1 MSAIR
6 ILAENVASQI
16 AAGEVVERPASVVR
30 ELLDNS
36 IDAGA
41 RRIRVSVEG
50 GGKRQIRV
58 SDDGSGMSKD
68 DLLLC
73 IERHATSK
81 IKSVSDLFAVKTLG
95 FRGEALPSIAS
106 VSKMDITSR
115 PVEDLSGHRLKTA
128 GGRLVSIEEAG
139 CPIGTHVVVRDLFYN
154 LPVRKKFLRTPGTE
168 MDHITDTFCRWALP
182 YCEIDFR
189 LESRNQTLLHFSAT
203 ENQRYRLSAL
213 LGRRVAD
220 ALLETGDKSDG
231 LEISAYLAP
240 WEFSRKRGDRIF
252 FYINGRNIRDR
263 YLTRAILEGYGQRLM
278 KGQYPQIAVF
288 MNIDPSQID
297 INVHPTKQE
306 VRFHNGRFIFQVIVR
321 MIERCLSSSF
331 QDFLDKEFQG
341 SESTPPSLSVGET
354 PQSPFLPSAPSRK
367 ETLVTE
373 PRISKDTPMV
383 IGNLG
388 NTYLLCQAKD
398 GLLMVDQHAAHERI
412 VYERLKRGL
421 GKEKLQIQ
429 TLLIPKELEF
439 SLKEAEILN
448 NSQGLLSRFGIELEH
463 FGGNTF
469 LLRAIPIL
477 LEHVVWEDF
486 LCELIPEIQ
495 KGDLGS
501 NRTIDEILS
510 VMACHGAV
518 RAGHTLTPEE
528 MSHLLS
534 QLLEMDLPSNC
545 PHGRPIFRYL
555 HYQEIE
561 KMFKRTV

>member
-1 MSAIR
+1 MNHIR
-6 ILAENVASQI
+6 ILAEKVASQI

-41 RRIRVSVEG
+41 GRIRVSVEG

-58 SDDGSGMSKD
+58 ADDGSGMSKD

-73 IERHATSK
+73 VERHATSK
-81 IKSVSDLFAVKTLG
+81 IKSVSDLFAIKTLG

-106 VSKMDITSR
+106 VSKMDVTSR
-115 PVEDLSGHRLKTA
+115 PVQDLSGHRLKTA
-128 GGRLVSIEEAG
+128 GGRLVSIEETG
-139 CPIGTHVVVRDLFYN
+139 CPTGTSVMVRDLFYN
-154 LPVRKKFLRTPGTE
+154 VPARKKFLRTPGTE
-168 MDHITDTFCRWALP
+168 MDHITDTFSRWALP
-182 YCEIDFR
+182 YSEIDFR
-189 LESRNQTLLHFSAT
+189 LESNNQTLLHFPAT
-203 ENQRYRLSAL
+203 ENQRYRLSTL

-220 ALLETGDKSDG
+220 AMLEATEKTDG
-231 LEISAYLAP
+231 LEIDAYLAP
-240 WEFSRKRGDRIF
+240 WEFSRKRGDRVF

-288 MNIDPSQID
+288 MNIDPSEID

-306 VRFHNGRFIFQVIVR
+306 VRFHNGRIVFQVIVR
-321 MIERCLSSSF
+321 MIERCLSSAF
-331 QDFLDKEFQG
+331 KGFLDKEFSG
-341 SESTPPSLSVGET
+341 SEPPPPFPAGEPPQRPFSTPI
-354 PQSPFLPSAPSRK
+354 PFREEPPEA
-367 ETLVTE
+367 E
-373 PRISKDTPMV
+373 PRITKDVPLV

-388 NTYLLCQAKD
+388 NTYILCQARD

-412 VYERLKRGL
+412 VYETLKKGLLKGRL
-421 GKEKLQIQ
+421 QVQ

-439 SLKEAEILN
+439 SLKEAKILN
-448 NSQGLLSRFGIELEH
+448 ESSELLSRFGIELEH

-469 LLRAIPIL
+469 LLRAIPVL
-477 LEHVVWEDF
+477 LERVVWEDF
-486 LCELIPEIQ
+486 LSELVPEIR
-495 KGDLGS
+495 KSRPED

-518 RAGHTLTPEE
+518 RGGHTLTAQE
-528 MSHLLS
+528 MTHLLS

-561 KMFKRTV
+561 KMFKRSV